1 MLPGLPHPNPGDINP
16 ELWIR
21 NFEAI
26 GADGFPYFTQLL
38 TRRQTVRDLGPDPC
52 DRPRAGSRFNA
63 RQRSQMYEVALR
75 SVAERRSGVCCCGQ
89 NKASTYTGSERDFLT
104 KYFHSASGNRVYR
117 YATVRNNHV
126 KLPEWQSVAGAGGQF
141 LSGWFAKR
149 PHAGSNQRQQEPL

>member
-89 NKASTYTGSERDFLT
+89 NKASTYTGSEQDFLT

-117 YATVRNNHV
+117 YATARKNHV
-126 KLPEWQSVAGAGGQF
+126 KLRESQPVAGAGGQF
-141 LSGWFAKR
+141 PRG
-149 PHAGSNQRQQEPL
+149 